1 MEAVLLKFLDLFRW
15 AFTLMKADYE
25 QLRAIVAIKLTMDNR
40 RQIVAYRRKGNQEPG
55 NAFLMTLFFYGI
67 FGGLMAIMISGI
79 PSVMIAMIV
88 FYSYIMVMI
97 AMTLITDFSAVL
109 LDTSD
114 NTIIL
119 PRPVDSRTLF
129 LARSTHILLYLGML
143 ALSLSIFP
151 CVAVLVRY
159 GVLAMLVFI
168 VLVALSVIAAVSL
181 TNVFYLLILQF
192 TSEERLKNVINY
204 FQIIMAVAIMG
215 GYQLMPR
222 LMGRLDTET
231 VLQFDIQWWHIFIP
245 PVWMAAALDM
255 FYSGLYNNQHL
266 LFAACAVIIPLAGFY
281 LMNRYLTPV
290 FSRKLGAMGSGGSGT
305 ESVSTI
311 QRRSSWLDRIAPAIT
326 VGPLERGAF
335 ELIYRILGR
344 DRKIKLKLY
353 PAFGY
358 VLVFGVVFT
367 LRNGENL
374 AATWHNLP
382 QTHYHLVLLYLTFMV
397 LQVALYEIPY
407 SDDFKASWIYFSLPL
422 ESPGDILS
430 GMLKAILVR
439 LFMPAYLAVSA
450 FVIIVW
456 GISALDDIVFGFFNN
471 IIMLQCLAMI
481 GNRHLPLSMAPNV
494 RGQSGNFL
502 RGLLMFILVGALG
515 LSHYLLTKLQPLVVL
530 SIIPVQLVLI
540 YILQRSYRKTAWDSI
555 KY

>member
-1 MEAVLLKFLDLFRW
+1 MEAALLKFLDLFRW
-15 AFTLMKADYE
+15 AFTLMKADYD

-40 RQIVAYRRKGNQEPG
+40 RQIVSYRRKGNKEPA

-67 FGGLMAIMISGI
+67 FGGFMAIVIGSV
-79 PSVMIAMIV
+79 PSLMIAMIV
-88 FYSYIMVMI
+88 FFSYIMVMI

-129 LARSTHILLYLGML
+129 LARSTHILLYLGLL
-143 ALSLSIFP
+143 AMSLSIFP
-151 CVAVLVRY
+151 CVSVLVRY
-159 GVLAMLVFI
+159 GALSMIIFI
-168 VLVALSVIAAVSL
+168 VLIGLSIIAAVSI
-181 TNVFYLLILQF
+181 TNIFYLLILQF

-215 GYQLMPR
+215 GYQLVPR
-222 LMGRLDTET
+222 LMGRFEAET
-231 VLQFDIQWWHIFIP
+231 MLQFNLQWWHVFIP
-245 PVWMAAALDM
+245 PVWMAAALDT
-255 FYSGLYNNQHL
+255 FYSRLYSIEHI
-266 LFAACAVIIPLAGFY
+266 LFTVCAIVIPLGGFY
-281 LMNRYLTPV
+281 LMNRYLTPI
-290 FSRKLGAMGSGGSGT
+290 FSRKLGAMAGGGAGEATVSGA
-305 ESVSTI
+305 
-311 QRRSSWLDRIAPAIT
+311 QRRSAWLDRIAPVIT
-326 VGPLERGAF
+326 AGPLERGSF

-358 VLVFGVVFT
+358 VLVFAIVFT
-367 LRNGENL
+367 LRNGEDF
-374 AATWHNLP
+374 ASTWHNLP
-382 QTHYHLVLLYLTFMV
+382 NTDYHLVLLYLTFMV

-422 ESPGDILS
+422 ESPGEILS

-439 LFMPAYLAVSA
+439 LFLPAYLLVSV
-450 FVIIVW
+450 FVIAVW
-456 GISALDDIVFGFFNN
+456 GIRAVDDVVFGFLNN
-471 IIMLQCLAMI
+471 VIMLQCFALI
-481 GNRHLPLSMAPNV
+481 GNRHLPLSMAPSV

-502 RGLLMFILVGALG
+502 RGILMFILIGAIG
-515 LSHYLLTKLQPLVVL
+515 GSHYLITRFQPLVLYGV
-530 SIIPVQLVLI
+530 IPVQLGVIYVL
-540 YILQRSYRKTAWDSI
+540 LKVYRRTSWDAI

>member
-15 AFTLMKADYE
+15 AFTLMKADYD

-67 FGGLMAIMISGI
+67 FGGLMAIMISGM

-129 LARSTHILLYLGML
+129 LARSTHILLHLGML

-159 GVLAMLVFI
+159 GALSTLVFI

-192 TSEERLKNVINY
+192 TSEERLRNVINY

-231 VLQFDIQWWHIFIP
+231 VLQFDLQWWHIFIP
-245 PVWMAAALDM
+245 PVWIAAALDT
-255 FYSGLYNNQHL
+255 FYS
-266 LFAACAVIIPLAGFY
+266 
-281 LMNRYLTPV
+281 
-290 FSRKLGAMGSGGSGT
+290 
-305 ESVSTI
+305 
-311 QRRSSWLDRIAPAIT
+311 
-326 VGPLERGAF
+326 
-335 ELIYRILGR
+335 
-344 DRKIKLKLY
+344 
-353 PAFGY
+353 
-358 VLVFGVVFT
+358 
-367 LRNGENL
+367 
-374 AATWHNLP
+374 
-382 QTHYHLVLLYLTFMV
+382 
-397 LQVALYEIPY
+397 
-407 SDDFKASWIYFSLPL
+407 
-422 ESPGDILS
+422 
-430 GMLKAILVR
+430 
-439 LFMPAYLAVSA
+439 
-450 FVIIVW
+450 
-456 GISALDDIVFGFFNN
+456 
-471 IIMLQCLAMI
+471 
-481 GNRHLPLSMAPNV
+481 
-494 RGQSGNFL
+494 
-502 RGLLMFILVGALG
+502 
-515 LSHYLLTKLQPLVVL
+515 
-530 SIIPVQLVLI
+530 
-540 YILQRSYRKTAWDSI
+540 DSI
-555 KY
+555 TISIYCLRRVR